1 MSWIVN
7 AYNWVKENLFI
18 VGAAIGGAVTLLVA
32 FLLNRDDSTE
42 TVLEHNR
49 ESNDAR
55 REKDREIAE
64 RTEQFATELDTIRC
78 QAQATGEALSQ
89 EQEKAFV
96 ERLEAFSSA
105 TTDEQRKEIAEDIQ
119 EQFPFLNRVDA
130 SAFGKV
136 ERQHV

>member
-1 MSWIVN
+1 MIWIVN

-55 REKDREIAE
+55 REKAREIAE
-64 RTEQFATELDTIRC
+64 RTEQFATELDTIRRE
-78 QAQATGEALSQ
+78 AQAAGEALSQ

-136 ERQHV
+136 ER

>member
-1 MSWIVN
+1 MIWIVN

-64 RTEQFATELDTIRC
+64 RTEQFATELDTIRRE
-78 QAQATGEALSQ
+78 AQAAGEALSQ

-136 ERQHV
+136 ER

>member
-1 MSWIVN
+1 MIWIVN

-64 RTEQFATELDTIRC
+64 RIEQFATELDTIRRE
-78 QAQATGEALSQ
+78 AQAAGEALSQ

-136 ERQHV
+136 ER